1 MVICGCSISVGFLAF
16 QKTFD
21 TVDYVILLEK
31 LEHCALGESLI
42 NGLHLILLIDIN
54 LCQLMSLNWL
64 CRHYIWGTSGFY
76 IGFFTLSSLY
86 K

>member
-42 NGLHLILLIDIN
+42 NGLHLI
-54 LCQLMSLNWL
+54 
-64 CRHYIWGTSGFY
+64 
-76 IGFFTLSSLY
+76 
-86 K
+86 

>member
-42 NGLHLILLIDIN
+42 NGLHLILLIEIN
-54 LCQLMSLNWL
+54 LCQLIGLIWL
-64 CRHYIWGTSGFY
+64 WM
-76 IGFFTLSSLY
+76 TLSVTCLTILY
-86 K
+86 WILYCF

>member
-21 TVDYVILLEK
+21 TVDYVILQEK

-42 NGLHLILLIDIN
+42 NGLHLILLIEIN
-54 LCQLMSLNWL
+54 LCQLIGLIRLWL
-64 CRHYIWGTSGFY
+64 
-76 IGFFTLSSLY
+76 TLSVTCLTILY
-86 K
+86 WILYCF

>member
-42 NGLHLILLIDIN
+42 NGLHLILLIEIN
-54 LCQLMSLNWL
+54 LCQLIGLIRLWL
-64 CRHYIWGTSGFY
+64 ALFVTCLTI
-76 IGFFTLSSLY
+76 LY
-86 K
+86 WILYCF

>member
-21 TVDYVILLEK
+21 TVDYDILLEK

-42 NGLHLILLIDIN
+42 NGLHLILLIEIN
-54 LCQLMSLNWL
+54 LCQLIGLIWL
-64 CRHYIWGTSGFY
+64 WM
-76 IGFFTLSSLY
+76 TLSVTCLTILY
-86 K
+86 WILYCF

>member
-42 NGLHLILLIDIN
+42 NGLRLILLIEIN
-54 LCQLMSLNWL
+54 LCQLIGLIRLWL
-64 CRHYIWGTSGFY
+64 
-76 IGFFTLSSLY
+76 TLSVTCLTILY
-86 K
+86 WILYCF

>member
-1 MVICGCSISVGFLAF
+1 MVICGCSISVGVLAF

-42 NGLHLILLIDIN
+42 NGLHLILLIEIN
-54 LCQLMSLNWL
+54 LCQLIGLIWL
-64 CRHYIWGTSGFY
+64 WM
-76 IGFFTLSSLY
+76 TLSVTCLTILY
-86 K
+86 WILYCF

>member
-1 MVICGCSISVGFLAF
+1 MIICGCSISVGFLAF

-42 NGLHLILLIDIN
+42 NGLHLILLIEIN
-54 LCQLMSLNWL
+54 LCQLIGLIWL
-64 CRHYIWGTSGFY
+64 WM
-76 IGFFTLSSLY
+76 TLSVTCLTILY
-86 K
+86 WILYCF